1 MGRKPLISLGPFVLP
16 SCFRRA
22 NPDIP
27 IDKHPRLV
35 FQYAIEYFMSI
46 SPNFKKAIYEQL
58 ARIGKAVASPPRLE
72 LLDLLCQGPRTV
84 EALAQEAGLTVANA
98 SQHLQVLRSA
108 RLVEAE
114 KQGLY
119 VTYRLADVAVCGFF
133 QKLRALA
140 EIRLAEVESLVRQ
153 LRERPERLEPVEKKA
168 LLRRVRRGEV
178 VVLDVRPPEEYK
190 AGHIPG
196 ALSIP
201 LKHLKSHL
209 SKLPRNQDIVAYC
222 RGPYCV
228 LAAEAVEVLKAK
240 GFRALRLEDGVP
252 EWRAHGL
259 PVAVGDEPRSN
270 SLMVRSRAVRLMR
283 NSADSSTHR
292 NTRRE
297 SQ

>member
-1 MGRKPLISLGPFVLP
+1 M
-16 SCFRRA
+16 
-22 NPDIP
+22 
-27 IDKHPRLV
+27 
-35 FQYAIEYFMSI
+35 
-46 SPNFKKAIYEQL
+46 
-58 ARIGKAVASPPRLE
+58 
-72 LLDLLCQGPRTV
+72 
-84 EALAQEAGLTVANA
+84 ANA
-98 SQHLQVLRSA
+98 SQHLQVLHSA

-119 VTYRLADVAVCGFF
+119 VTYRLADLAVCEFF
-133 QKLRALA
+133 QKLRTLA
-140 EIRLAEVESLVRQ
+140 ELRLAEVDSIVRQ

-178 VVLDVRPPEEYK
+178 VVLDVRPPEEYR

-228 LAAEAVEVLKAK
+228 LATEAVEVLKAK

-259 PVAVGDEPRSN
+259 PVAIGNEPR
-270 SLMVRSRAVRLMR
+270 
-283 NSADSSTHR
+283 
-292 NTRRE
+292 
-297 SQ
+297 